1 MIYCWI
7 VFPHCTFFFLPSFWH
22 PSSRFRPLRGP
33 REHPKPALKGPRE
46 HPKRAKNRPT
56 TPPRQFSRNASLT
69 PRCRQARNASL
80 TRRCRQA
87 RNASLT
93 PRCRSR
99 ASICFFISFRNLL
112 ESILSSRT
120 ASPSFKNNGF
130 TIEIL
135 TFLKNQRFR
144 PKNCFKK
151 VLELC
156 RAPFGSS

>member
-80 TRRCRQA
+80 TRRYQQA

-112 ESILSSRT
+112 RPILSSQT
-120 ASPSFKNNGF
+120 NPPTLENIDF
-130 TIEIL
+130 TL
-135 TFLKNQRFR
+135 GKHYF
-144 PKNCFKK
+144 
-151 VLELC
+151 
-156 RAPFGSS
+156 